1 MMGIDDGEEEKK
13 SEEIPD
19 YRTPQEKAISEIMRD
34 LHEKKKQRRNW
45 S

>member
-1 MMGIDDGEEEKK
+1 MLDIGDGD
-13 SEEIPD
+13 EITTPQD
-19 YRTPQEKAISEIMRD
+19 YRTPQEKAIAEIMRD

>member
-1 MMGIDDGEEEKK
+1 MLDITDEPEQ
-13 SEEIPD
+13 PD
-19 YRTPQEKAISEIMRD
+19 YRTPQEKAISEIMKD